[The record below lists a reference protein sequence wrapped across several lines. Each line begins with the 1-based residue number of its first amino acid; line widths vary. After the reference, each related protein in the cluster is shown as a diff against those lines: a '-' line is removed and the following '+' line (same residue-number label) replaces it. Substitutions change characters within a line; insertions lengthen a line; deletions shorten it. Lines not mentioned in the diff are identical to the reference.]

1 MVTKWLFE
9 RTQLNLNYPVMVLMG
24 LTHHSDSGTLKGGYE
39 SDGIIDL
46 VKNTKE
52 MYIPL
57 L

>member
-1 MVTKWLFE
+1 MVTKWLFK

-24 LTHHSDSGTLKGGYE
+24 HHSDSGTLKGGYE

>member
-1 MVTKWLFE
+1 MKWLLE
-9 RTQLNLNYPVMVLMG
+9 RTQLKLNYPTMVLMD
-24 LTHHSDSGTLKGGYE
+24 HHSDSGTLKGGYE

>member
-1 MVTKWLFE
+1 MALREDTVESKLSSHH
-9 RTQLNLNYPVMVLMG
+9 QVLMG
-24 LTHHSDSGTLKGGYE
+24 HHSDSGTLKGGYE

>member
-1 MVTKWLFE
+1 MALREDTVESKLSSHGF
-9 RTQLNLNYPVMVLMG
+9 
-24 LTHHSDSGTLKGGYE
+24 SDSGTLKGGYG

>member
-1 MVTKWLFE
+1 
-9 RTQLNLNYPVMVLMG
+9 MVLMG
-24 LTHHSDSGTLKGGYE
+24 HHSDSGSLKGGYE

-57 L
+57 LWKIHLSGHKSFYADHLKT